1 MKLKLVVASMSVL
14 GLISS
19 PVFADTV
26 KQKHHHKHHHRMA
39 HHHVAQ
45 THDYKDG
52 ALVAPAPV
60 VMVPQVDTHQIM
72 YDAMSQNI
80 GRSKTPLP
88 DWFNRI
94 GVSGGVNFDAH
105 WGNRSMGYEG
115 ENRQRFALN
124 DAYLNVGATV
134 NDWSKA
140 FVSLSYSNPN
150 GQLGGAPL
158 AGQYSNVYTP
168 VDDLNLEQAY
178 LTVANYDVSP
188 MFIQVGK
195 QFTDYG
201 RYTIHPIERTLA
213 QVMTESLQT
222 SVKLGFITQMGLHGD
237 ISAFDNGVRATNQP
251 HSGTVYGAA
260 IGFDQLNDQLGFDVG
275 VGYMSNLTGV
285 NDINAAMGNG
295 YAGKG
300 TYVHTVGGIAVYGD
314 VNSGPFSF
322 GARYTTSIQSF
333 SPADLS
339 NQYGLATGTGA
350 RPWAADFT
358 AGFGFNAFT
367 RNQNLYVGY
376 QTGNNAVNLALP
388 KNRYLAGYNVD
399 VWKMTNLGL
408 EVAHDTAYSSGNGG
422 TGRSSNTIG
431 LRGSVKFG

>member
-19 PVFADTV
+19 PVFAETI
-26 KQKHHHKHHHRMA
+26 KHKHHKVRHHQRV
-39 HHHVAQ
+39 HHVAQ
-45 THDYKDG
+45 SHDYKDSG
-52 ALVAPAPV
+52 ALAAPV
-60 VMVPQVDTHQIM
+60 VMVQQIDTHQII

-80 GRSKTPLP
+80 GRSKQALP

-94 GVSGGVNFDAH
+94 GVTGGVNFDAH
-105 WGNRSMGYEG
+105 WGNRSMGYQG
-115 ENRQRFALN
+115 ENRQRLALN

-140 FVSLSYSNPN
+140 FASLSYSNPN
-150 GQLGGAPL
+150 GQLAGAPL

-168 VDDLNLEQAY
+168 VNQLNLEQGY
-178 LTVANYDVSP
+178 VTIANYDVSP
-188 MFIQVGK
+188 MFFQVGK
-195 QFTDYG
+195 QFSDYG
-201 RYTIHPIERTLA
+201 RYTIHPLERTLT

-222 SVKLGFITQMGLHGD
+222 SAKIGFITQMGLHGD
-237 ISAFDNGVRATNQP
+237 ISAFDNTARAVTQP
-251 HSGTVYGAA
+251 HSDTIYTAA
-260 IGFDQLNDQLGFDVG
+260 LGFDQLNDQLGFDVG
-275 VGYMSNLTGV
+275 VSYMSNLTGV
-285 NDINAAMGNG
+285 NSFAAALGNAYLGR
-295 YAGKG
+295 G
-300 TYVHTVGGIAVYGD
+300 TYRHLVGGIAAYGD

-322 GARYTTSIQSF
+322 AARYTTSLQSF

-339 NQYGLATGTGA
+339 NQYGASTGQGA

-358 AGFGFNAFT
+358 AGFGFNALAK
-367 RNQNLYVGY
+367 NQNVYVGF

-388 KNRYLAGYNVD
+388 KNRYLGGYNID
-399 VWKMTNLGL
+399 MWTNTNLGL

-431 LRGSVKFG
+431 ARASVKFG